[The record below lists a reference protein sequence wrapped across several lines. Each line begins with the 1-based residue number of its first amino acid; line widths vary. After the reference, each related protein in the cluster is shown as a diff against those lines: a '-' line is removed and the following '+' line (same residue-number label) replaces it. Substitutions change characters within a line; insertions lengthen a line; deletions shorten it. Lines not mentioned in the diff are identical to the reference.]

1 MPSLSHLLHTPY
13 QLPTNAMRSIQHRLL
28 SATLTLMIT
37 TSMTFQR
44 IKAFASLTRHPS
56 SFVQT
61 ITMPPSFLH
70 HNNAINR
77 HRSTMHPSQTRYYAT
92 SNNKPNENITN
103 RALHLN
109 IPTPADMEEIA
120 SLLSVR
126 TSAGDTIFLDGDLGA
141 GKTCFSRGFIRSRSG
156 YAGRI
161 TSPTYLL
168 CNTYDAGDDEVIYH
182 LDLYRLNTTDE
193 EHRQQLIPLD
203 LENVFH
209 KGIALVEWPE
219 RLNNAGSF
227 PMSRL
232 EITLT
237 IDLSLDDAST
247 TSPAANNG
255 DTANNDEDEDD
266 TRNRIM
272 RLIPYGERWMERLQF
287 YESQGYFDDLII
299 RQ

>member
-1 MPSLSHLLHTPY
+1 
-13 QLPTNAMRSIQHRLL
+13 
-28 SATLTLMIT
+28 
-37 TSMTFQR
+37 
-44 IKAFASLTRHPS
+44 
-56 SFVQT
+56 
-61 ITMPPSFLH
+61 
-70 HNNAINR
+70 
-77 HRSTMHPSQTRYYAT
+77 MHPSQTRYYAT